1 MHVDVET
8 EATPE
13 GAGRTRRALEVLQ
26 YHMPT
31 GALATLQLLVSELV
45 ANGRR
50 HAGGAGNAIRVSVNH
65 STSRVRVEVHDL
77 QEGQP
82 LRQTT
87 LAEEDRSS
95 WDLVL
100 LDEMSDR
107 WGTLDDT
114 AGDVWF
120 EIDYRHPSP
129 RPEH

>member
-13 GAGRTRRALEVLQ
+13 GAGRIRRALDVLQ
-26 YHMPT
+26 YHTPAR
-31 GALATLQLLVSELV
+31 ALATLHLLVSELV

-50 HAGGAGNAIRVSVNH
+50 HAGGTGSAIRVSVDH
-65 STSRVRVEVHDL
+65 SASQVRVEVRDL

-87 LAEEDRSS
+87 LAEEERSS

-107 WGTLDDT
+107 WGVLEDT

-120 EIDYRHPSP
+120 EIDYRHP
-129 RPEH
+129 